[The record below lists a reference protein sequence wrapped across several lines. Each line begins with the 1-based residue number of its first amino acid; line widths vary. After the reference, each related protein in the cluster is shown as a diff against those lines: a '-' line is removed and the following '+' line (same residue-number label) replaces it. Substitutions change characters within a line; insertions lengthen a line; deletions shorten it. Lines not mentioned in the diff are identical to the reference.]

1 MMTFICPLCLPNLV
15 LPPLHPYYFLK
26 TISSLMVFALI
37 VTCTERCF
45 IKITVLLTL
54 ANLCSMVLLQKG
66 FSKALWHYYLLP
78 LSFSI
83 FFTNSIIPTST
94 LNNTYCLL
102 TNTKN
107 YSVYQTLQFSCSVVS
122 NFLQPHELQHA
133 RLPCL
138 SPTPRACWNS
148 CPLSQWCHPTISPS
162 AVPFSSYL
170 QSFPASGY
178 FPMRQFFAPGGQSII
193 GALASVSVLP
203 MNIQD
208 WFPLGWTILISL
220 QSKGLSRIFSN
231 TTVQKRQ
238 FFGVQHPLWSNSHI
252 HTWLLE
258 KQ

>member
-133 RLPCL
+133 RLPCPSL
-138 SPTPRACWNS
+138 SPRVCSNTR
-148 CPLSQWCHPTISPS
+148 PLSQWCHSAILPS
-162 AVPFSSYL
+162 VAPFSSSL
-170 QSFPASGY
+170 NLFQHQNLFQWVSSSHQVAKVLEFQLQHQSF
-178 FPMRQFFAPGGQSII
+178 Q
-193 GALASVSVLP
+193 
-203 MNIQD
+203 
-208 WFPLGWTILISL
+208 W
-220 QSKGLSRIFSN
+220 IFK
-231 TTVQKRQ
+231 TD
-238 FFGVQHPLWSNSHI
+238 FL
-252 HTWLLE
+252 
-258 KQ
+258 